1 MRTHIRAIGTGIATM
16 VFSAS
21 LFAAPVSAATTGQS
35 TVIASVER
43 PDNDRHARFCVKMEH
58 LFARLVEKGVIT
70 REEAARIL
78 NAIGCG
84 SATTP
89 PATTDQRPATTPASN

>member
-1 MRTHIRAIGTGIATM
+1 MRSHIRTLGTGLATA
-16 VFSAS
+16 VFGLSM
-21 LFAAPVSAATTGQS
+21 LAAPALAATIPQPTS
-35 TVIASVER
+35 IASVDR

-58 LFARLVEKGVIT
+58 VFARLVEKGVLT

-84 SATTP
+84 NTTTP
-89 PATTDQRPATTPASN
+89 PATTDRPAATPASN